1 MSIEY
6 DLLKRAL
13 EVLQDE
19 RVPQLAIVAAI
30 INDIQRFLDQQ
41 AAKNDEGSPCC
52 DGPIISYR
60 SFSKKVCA
68 DCGQEFNWQLK
79 EGQMPLIKHTR

>member
-1 MSIEY
+1 MTEIE
-6 DLLKRAL
+6 LLKRAWTL
-13 EVLQDE
+13 LSHDEVLRHSECCQ
-19 RVPQLAIVAAI
+19 
-30 INDIQRFLDQQ
+30 DIQAFLDQQ

-68 DCGQEFNWQLK
+68 DCGQEFNWRLK
-79 EGQMPLIKHTR
+79 EGQMPLIKATR